1 MPAEE
6 KLPPN
11 YSRLDTA
18 LRSIGYS
25 FEVAVADIIDNSI
38 DAKAKQ
44 IIVRFVLR
52 KDALLDL
59 AIYDDGHGMDD
70 VTLREAMRF
79 GADVNEQINRLG
91 KFGLGLKLA
100 SLSQARELRV
110 YSHKRG
116 GLSGRG
122 WLEDSISRGFTS
134 SIFDA
139 NESSETLTELQLDK
153 YLKRPGTLV
162 LWSRLYRIG
171 QNHAA
176 QDEQVQRLISRLKNY
191 LSLAF
196 HRFLSGNA
204 RRIAITIDALDVDS
218 GDVGIPVAVNGLDPF
233 GYSISGSQDFPQQLL
248 LDGHD
253 KEIKMTAHIW
263 PPNSKQPE
271 YKLPGGANARQGFYF
286 YRNNRLIQG
295 GGWNGL
301 REAEPHSSL
310 ARIEVDTSPQ
320 FDLELSLDIKKIEV
334 QLPSSLV
341 KVIQNAKTSQG
352 LDFKKYLKR
361 AEHAYRTKS
370 LTHNEIPLALGQGIP
385 KMLQR
390 RIVQELGLNKSA
402 RVRKLRFEWS
412 DLDRSRLFD
421 VDREREAI
429 ILNRQY
435 RRSLLHGLSGSSTD
449 IPVTK
454 CLLFLLLREVF
465 YSERLSSR
473 VRERLDQ
480 VNRILLAAIKY
491 ERIV

>member
-11 YSRLDTA
+11 YSKLDAA

-38 DAKAKQ
+38 DAHASQ
-44 IIVRFVLR
+44 IIIRFVLR
-52 KDALLDL
+52 KNANLDL
-59 AIYDDGHGMDD
+59 VIYDDGQGMDD

-79 GADVNEQINRLG
+79 GADVNKQLNRLG

-116 GLSGRG
+116 DVSGRG
-122 WLEDSISRGFTS
+122 WLEDSIRRGFSS
-134 SIFDA
+134 SIFDPK
-139 NESSETLTELQLDK
+139 ESSEALKELELHEQ
-153 YLKRPGTLV
+153 LKRPGTVV
-162 LWSRLYRIG
+162 LWSHLYRIG
-171 QNHAA
+171 QNHST
-176 QDEQVQRLISRLKNY
+176 QDEQVQRLMTRLKNY

-196 HRFLSGNA
+196 HRFLLGSA

-218 GDVGIPVAVNGLDPF
+218 GMVGIPVAVNGLNPF
-233 GYSISGSQDFPQQLL
+233 GYSISGNQDFPQQLL
-248 LDGHD
+248 LDGYD
-253 KEIKMTAHIW
+253 KQIGMIAHIW

-286 YRNNRLIQG
+286 YRHDRLIQG

-310 ARIEVDTSPQ
+310 ARVEVDMSPQ

-341 KVIQNAKTSQG
+341 KAIQNAKTKSG

-361 AEHAYRTKS
+361 AEQAYRIKS
-370 LTHNEIPLALGQGIP
+370 LAQTEIPLVLGQGIP

-390 RIVQELGLNKSA
+390 RILHELGLKKSV
-402 RVRKLRFEWS
+402 RVRKLKFEWH
-412 DLDRSRLFD
+412 DLDEDYLFD
-421 VDREREAI
+421 VDRDREAI

-454 CLLFLLLREVF
+454 CLMFLLLREVF

-473 VRERLDQ
+473 AREKLDQ
-480 VNRILLAAIKY
+480 ANRILLAAIKY
-491 ERIV
+491 ERK